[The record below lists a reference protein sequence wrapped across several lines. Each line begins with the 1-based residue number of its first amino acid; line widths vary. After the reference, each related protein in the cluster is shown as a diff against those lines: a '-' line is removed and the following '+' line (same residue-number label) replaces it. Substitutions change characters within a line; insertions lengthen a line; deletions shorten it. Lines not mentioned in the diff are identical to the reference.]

1 MTWYN
6 LLFRNNKPQKRPVS
20 VDVDDRLESIP
31 VCLKLSP
38 LYDQHLVHI
47 HTIVHH
53 YMSLIM
59 SGRKNKYDWILIQA
73 FMRAWYSEM
82 ERVYEHVTSVADI
95 LRTQIEELSN
105 ALCDADIRESC
116 CEKESI
122 KSMHSRF
129 QHHHRHLENRIQFM
143 LNEKHSTPLSQCMQ
157 RVYRLGQAILLYE
170 YYIESQMKLLKD
182 ISHIIQSP
190 SVLSYWTQK
199 HSESQEMHK
208 QLLDQLRCLLEQQ
221 LPCQQDMTCSICLSI
236 LHEPVTLKGCHHT
249 FCKDCLQQHYCYTCF
264 FRKKKRVWTKTP
276 LIDCTCFVLDATNQI
291 VPAHDHQPCPLCRRL
306 FSPQDCKLDLDL
318 DKFIRA
324 YVKMNEKKKDKMWI
338 LQKGKE
344 CYFLM

>member
-105 ALCDADIRESC
+105 ALCDA
-116 CEKESI
+116 
-122 KSMHSRF
+122 
-129 QHHHRHLENRIQFM
+129 
-143 LNEKHSTPLSQCMQ
+143 
-157 RVYRLGQAILLYE
+157 V
-170 YYIESQMKLLKD
+170 
-182 ISHIIQSP
+182 
-190 SVLSYWTQK
+190 
-199 HSESQEMHK
+199 
-208 QLLDQLRCLLEQQ
+208 
-221 LPCQQDMTCSICLSI
+221 
-236 LHEPVTLKGCHHT
+236 
-249 FCKDCLQQHYCYTCF
+249 
-264 FRKKKRVWTKTP
+264 RKK
-276 LIDCTCFVLDATNQI
+276 
-291 VPAHDHQPCPLCRRL
+291 RL
-306 FSPQDCKLDLDL
+306 
-318 DKFIRA
+318 
-324 YVKMNEKKKDKMWI
+324 V
-338 LQKGKE
+338 
-344 CYFLM
+344 